1 MYPFVSWST
10 AILVEPMIV
19 HRDNFTGKNKFL
31 LEGALKRCDVWSNRE
46 EAHKFLRERS
56 LKSWDPRVVDIYIVC
71 MHFYTWF
78 SAV

>member
-31 LEGALKRCDVWSNRE
+31 LKGALKRCDVWSSRE

-56 LKSWDPRVVDIYIVC
+56 LKSWDPRVVDLYVVC
-71 MHFYTWF
+71 MHFYT
-78 SAV
+78 